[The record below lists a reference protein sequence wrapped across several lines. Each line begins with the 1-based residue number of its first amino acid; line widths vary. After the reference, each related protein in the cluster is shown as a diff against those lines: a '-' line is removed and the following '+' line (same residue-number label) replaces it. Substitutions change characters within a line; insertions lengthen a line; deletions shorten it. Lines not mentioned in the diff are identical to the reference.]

1 MAGVS
6 LISEL
11 SKIFS
16 HMEFVNGVDVTEG
29 MGIGDKAIFGNQMKF
44 TVGKIF
50 DKITAEDGTVIDA
63 TFRTEGFIHRIVTS
77 PDLIGTTSEILDR
90 LGKKAV
96 EMYFGK

>member
-1 MAGVS
+1 MQ
-6 LISEL
+6 I
-11 SKIFS
+11 KIYI
-16 HMEFVNGVDVTEG
+16 DVTEG